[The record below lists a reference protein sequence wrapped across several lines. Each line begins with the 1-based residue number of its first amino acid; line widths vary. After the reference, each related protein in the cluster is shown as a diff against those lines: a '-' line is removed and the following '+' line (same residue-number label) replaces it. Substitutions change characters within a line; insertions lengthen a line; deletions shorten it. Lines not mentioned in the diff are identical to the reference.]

1 MLTANQLGWWLMT
14 KWFISFSQNTVLS
27 AGTCWDA
34 PVVNKIL
41 FSSIFS
47 CSVPF
52 FCFCFCLFTSS
63 LFCQT
68 AWSSDI
74 YHICS
79 ISPQDSRLNV
89 FLIIFLR
96 KYGKE
101 PFYWQQCPDLFHSLW
116 LKTPVWSTLG
126 AGDEAVTPLWVESGE
141 WGKEGANCCS
151 FEWFLHCSLRMYSSK
166 EGVKGGAGG
175 WKCSRKWSK
184 YQESLDVDRWR
195 RLCSLSEPWV
205 SERTNVSSR
214 KVTENYY
221 YSFPLTLLVGL
232 FWPGGVTCCFRWFVI
247 SSFSV

>member
-52 FCFCFCLFTSS
+52 FCFCFSSLFTSS

-116 LKTPVWSTLG
+116 LKTPCDQHSVLG
-126 AGDEAVTPLWVESGE
+126 TKPWRHCEWRVESGE
-141 WGKEGANCCS
+141 KKEQIVAALSGS
-151 FEWFLHCSLRMYSSK
+151 FTVPSDCIVPKRE
-166 EGVKGGAGG
+166 
-175 WKCSRKWSK
+175 
-184 YQESLDVDRWR
+184 
-195 RLCSLSEPWV
+195 
-205 SERTNVSSR
+205 
-214 KVTENYY
+214 
-221 YSFPLTLLVGL
+221 
-232 FWPGGVTCCFRWFVI
+232 
-247 SSFSV
+247 